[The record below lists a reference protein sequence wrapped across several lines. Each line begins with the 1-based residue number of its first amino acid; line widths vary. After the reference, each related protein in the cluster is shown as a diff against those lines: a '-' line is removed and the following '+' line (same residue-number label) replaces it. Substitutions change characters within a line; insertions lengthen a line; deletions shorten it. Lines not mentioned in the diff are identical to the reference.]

1 MQYHR
6 ATNIMLKLCIKIC
19 YKIFVMGCQ
28 SYPIINRR
36 EARYMMHAHFK
47 QVQEEWKGTLLS
59 VQNMGKGLHKVFKA
73 VVNETSEALPI
84 LG

>member
-1 MQYHR
+1 
-6 ATNIMLKLCIKIC
+6 
-19 YKIFVMGCQ
+19 
-28 SYPIINRR
+28 
-36 EARYMMHAHFK
+36 MMHAHFK